1 MTRAERAQTYF
12 DFLAEEGFRPTL
24 DEDGDVVFKV
34 EGYMYYVSIEEDEQF
49 FRLIF
54 PNFWPLENRAER
66 ERAER
71 AALAVTSHLK
81 VVKVLPTERG
91 VLATVEMFCAP
102 PESVLPVFHRAI
114 QAIQGAVR
122 AFMEEMRTTST

>member
-1 MTRAERAQTYF
+1 MNRTERAEAFRR
-12 DFLAEEGFRPTL
+12 FLSDEGFRPTL

-34 EGYMYYVSIEEDEQF
+34 EGYMYYISVEEDDQF

-54 PNFWPLENRAER
+54 PNFWPVESDAER

-71 AALAVTSHLK
+71 AALTVTAHMK
-81 VVKVLPTERG
+81 VVKVLPTARG
-91 VLATVEMFCAP
+91 VLATVEMFCVAP
-102 PESVLPVFHRAI
+102 EAVYPVFQRCV

-122 AFMEEMRTTST
+122 AFMDEMRGPA